1 MRLPVRTALLQNV
14 TSSCLGAEAVR
25 LPVRTALL
33 QNLEARAVLPR
44 WVRLPVRTALLQ
56 NLLAWRQRLHECDY
70 QSERH
75 CSKTHQRLYNLINRA
90 ITSQNGTAPKRWT
103 ECSAFGEVRLPV
115 RTALLQN
122 GGQTD
127 TRICIVRLP
136 VRTAL
141 LQNPGTGKSLH
152 VAVRLPVRTALL
164 QNISSSQAISSK
176 CDYQSERHCSKTSP
190 SAIRVRLVCDY
201 QSERHCSKTMD
212 VRQWGLT
219 SAITSQNGTAP
230 KLS

>member
-1 MRLPVRTALLQNV
+1 M
-14 TSSCLGAEAVR
+14 R

-122 GGQTD
+122 SQAA
-127 TRICIVRLP
+127 IVASVSVRLP

-141 LQNPGTGKSLH
+141 LQNLGLSGKSVIL
-152 VAVRLPVRTALL
+152 VRLPVRTALL
-164 QNISSSQAISSK
+164 QNL
-176 CDYQSERHCSKTSP
+176 
-190 SAIRVRLVCDY
+190 SASVIASVYVRLPVRTALL
-201 QSERHCSKTMD
+201 QND
-212 VRQWGLT
+212 VRLGVG
-219 SAITSQNGTAP
+219 IR
-230 KLS
+230 